1 MEEARRE
8 EAADTKLIVGRKIP
22 ERQQDKQETQNKK
35 QKFKSH
41 SKKSLSIALYGLRIF
56 VQNGCFTNWSLGP
69 CFIALST
76 ALSPALGDISLSLPG
91 RTSDAN
97 IWQVTLPT
105 AHTAKHHSRSTK
117 NYCCTSNQVSP
128 MPVVGTEQRLEKSE
142 FWGINSLIFL
152 QEIFAWQS
160 NLPMRLQ
167 VGNKPEKHQHLG
179 ILAVLV

>member
-1 MEEARRE
+1 MKEARRE

-22 ERQQDKQETQNKK
+22 KRQQDKQETQSKK

-56 VQNGCFTNWSLGP
+56 VQEWMFYQLEFGTLFYSP
-69 CFIALST
+69 IYST
-76 ALSPALGDISLSLPG
+76 EPALGDISLSLPG
-91 RTSDAN
+91 RTSDVN

-105 AHTAKHHSRSTK
+105 AHIAKHHSPSTK